1 VPTVA
6 ATYMEWWARHRT
18 HLRAMALPTL
28 RLRNIMPY
36 TPAPRDPKAPP
47 VRINLLSDTQTR
59 PTPGM
64 RAAMASADVGDEQIG
79 DDPTTNLLCERVA
92 DLLGKQAAV
101 FMPSGTMCNV
111 AATLSHCRPG
121 DEILAHE
128 TAHIIAR
135 EGGAHAALGGFQVT
149 RLPGA
154 DGKFTLD
161 TFRAALHPRTRYE
174 PPQTVVS
181 VEQTANIGGGTI
193 WKKSDLDAIAK
204 AAKANG
210 MVTHM
215 DGARLP
221 NACVATG
228 IEARDMAEG
237 WDSVWIDFSKGLGAP
252 IGAVLAG
259 SREFIDEVWRW
270 KQRLGG
276 SMRQSGVCAAA
287 CTYALDHNIDRLAD
301 DHANARALARGLSQI
316 NGIEVQPPETNL
328 VFFNPAGAGVPGAQ
342 MVAALRQR
350 GVLLAMMDGRIR
362 ACTHLDVSADMIE
375 ETLGLVRE
383 IVRAA

>member
-1 VPTVA
+1 
-6 ATYMEWWARHRT
+6 MH
-18 HLRAMALPTL
+18 
-28 RLRNIMPY
+28 Y

-59 PTPGM
+59 PSVGM
-64 RAAMASADVGDEQIG
+64 REAMARADVGDEQIG
-79 DDPTTNLLCERVA
+79 DDPTTNLLCQRVA

-111 AATLSHCRPG
+111 SATLAHCRPG

-135 EGGAHAALGGFQVT
+135 EGGAHAALGGFQIT
-149 RLPGA
+149 RLPGT
-154 DGKFTLD
+154 DGKFTPA
-161 TFRAALHPRTRYE
+161 TFCAALHPRSRYE

-193 WKKSDLDAIAK
+193 WAKADLDAISK
-204 AAKANG
+204 AAKASG
-210 MVTHM
+210 MITHM
-215 DGARLP
+215 DGARLL

-228 IEARDMAEG
+228 IDPQDMASG

-252 IGAVLAG
+252 IGAVMAG
-259 SREFIDEVWRW
+259 SEQFIDEVWRW

-287 CTYALDHNIDRLAD
+287 CLYSLDHNVDRLAE

-316 NGIEVQPPETNL
+316 DGIKVQQPETNL
-328 VFFNPAGAGVPGAQ
+328 VFFDPAGSGVPAAQ
-342 MVAALRQR
+342 MVAALRRR
-350 GVLLAMMDGRIR
+350 GILLAVMEGRIR
-362 ACTHLDVSADMIE
+362 ACIHLDVNAAMIE
-375 ETLGLVRE
+375 DTVGLVRE

>member
-1 VPTVA
+1 
-6 ATYMEWWARHRT
+6 
-18 HLRAMALPTL
+18 MA
-28 RLRNIMPY
+28 Y
-36 TPAPRDPKAPP
+36 TPAPPNPELPP

-64 RAAMASADVGDEQIG
+64 REAMARAEVGDEQIG

-92 DLLGKQAAV
+92 HLLGKEAAV

-111 AATLSHCRPG
+111 AATLAHCRPG

-128 TAHIIAR
+128 TAHLIAR

-174 PPQTVVS
+174 PPQTLVS

-193 WKKSDLDAIAK
+193 WQKTDLERIGE

-210 MVTHM
+210 MITHM
-215 DGARLP
+215 DGARLL
-221 NACVATG
+221 NATVTTG
-228 IEARDMAEG
+228 IAPCDMAEA
-237 WDSVWIDFSKGLGAP
+237 WDSVWLDFSKGLGAP
-252 IGAVLAG
+252 VGAVLAG
-259 SREFIDEVWRW
+259 TDEFIDEVWRW

-276 SMRQSGVCAAA
+276 
-287 CTYALDHNIDRLAD
+287 
-301 DHANARALARGLSQI
+301 
-316 NGIEVQPPETNL
+316 
-328 VFFNPAGAGVPGAQ
+328 
-342 MVAALRQR
+342 
-350 GVLLAMMDGRIR
+350 AM
-362 ACTHLDVSADMIE
+362 
-375 ETLGLVRE
+375 
-383 IVRAA
+383 